1 MPENKFNQAEQLL
14 KEIVEENH
22 LIETTWENFWK
33 TFDEY
38 VESGE
43 LKEDRITG
51 RESVEAYLWAYALKN
66 FVSETLIVISIH
78 FDLAENGHYLGYY
91 DLVFDE
97 NLEIT
102 DDFFV
107 MV

>member
-14 KEIVEENH
+14 KEMVEENH
-22 LIETTWENFWK
+22 LIEITWENFWK

-38 VESGE
+38 VDSGE
-43 LKEDRITG
+43 LEEDGITG
-51 RESVEAYLWAYALKN
+51 RESVEAYLRAYALKH
-66 FVSETLIVISIH
+66 FSSYTLIVISIN

-91 DLVFDE
+91 DLVFDMDF
-97 NLEIT
+97 EII

-107 MV
+107 IE